1 MTVKHARSAA
11 YAISLLSLLCHA
23 LPATAEEPTPGVLE
37 LKRFVVP
44 GMSHD
49 DTEEVVY
56 SFTALLLFGAA
67 GNAGG
72 EPYVPKYRDIIITT
86 TVGYRAFTQKN
97 GRPFEPGELQ
107 TLIVRRIVQEPG
119 VPVPTSVVLQSFI
132 AKALQPRN

>member
-1 MTVKHARSAA
+1 MKLAKRALQT
-11 YAISLLSLLCHA
+11 ISMLMVLLPV
-23 LPATAEEPTPGVLE
+23 LPALAEAPSPGVLE

-56 SFTALLLFGAA
+56 SFTALLLFDAA
-67 GNAGG
+67 GKASG
-72 EPYVPKYRDIIITT
+72 EAYVPKYRDIIITT

-107 TLIVRRIVQEPG
+107 ALIVRRVLQEPG
-119 VPVPTSVVLQSFI
+119 VPVPNSVILQSFI
-132 AKALQPRN
+132 AKALQPRS

>member
-1 MTVKHARSAA
+1 M
-11 YAISLLSLLCHA
+11 AISLLMLLA
-23 LPATAEEPTPGVLE
+23 RPLPVSAEVHPPGVLE

-56 SFTALLLFGAA
+56 SFTALLLFGTADTA
-67 GNAGG
+67 SV
-72 EPYVPKYRDIIITT
+72 EPFVPRYRDIIITT

-107 TLIVRRIVQEPG
+107 ALIVRRVVQEPG
-119 VPVPTSVVLQSFI
+119 VPVPASVVLQSFI